1 MLADASSL
9 LARGTGAVG
18 DSQVMMDKA
27 GGGWAEGS
35 SGPGGRE
42 GKAPAGLWRG
52 SLQLLAKRQEGPGHK
67 PQ

>member
-35 SGPGGRE
+35 SGPRAEGGKGPSRPLE
-42 GKAPAGLWRG
+42 GQSAAAG
-52 SLQLLAKRQEGPGHK
+52 
-67 PQ
+67 